1 MSQPSSK
8 RRAVFCPV
16 PHGLDDDLYYRSREA
31 LQLGALAIDPRLDE
45 GMLQSVIMAE
55 LRVPAERGA
64 EVRHEAC
71 GT

>member
-1 MSQPSSK
+1 M
-8 RRAVFCPV
+8 RR
-16 PHGLDDDLYYRSREA
+16 GNW
-31 LQLGALAIDPRLDE
+31 ALAIDPRLDE
-45 GMLQSVIMAE
+45 GMLQSAITTE